1 MLWYNWFMVRVKTK
15 GTQAWRSPRK
25 QKILLLLEAG
35 ITLSMTRSVGRQS
48 FIIRSMAREWKKI
61 NRQYLYRVLNEFKYN
76 RLVEYREHSDGS
88 IKIVLTELGR
98 RRVIQANIDTL
109 AIPKPTHWDGR
120 WQLVFFDVPE
130 KKRRG
135 RDALRLKLRELGFYE
150 WQKSVFVHPY
160 PCRDQIDF
168 IVEFFELR
176 SFVRYGELSNPT
188 NEAELKLHFQLN

>member
-1 MLWYNWFMVRVKTK
+1 MARIKTK
-15 GTQAWRSPRK
+15 GTQVWRSPRK

-35 ITLSMTRSVGRQS
+35 ITLSMTRSVSKQS

-61 NRQYLYRVLNEFKYN
+61 DRQYLYRVLNEFKYG
-76 RLVEYREHSDGS
+76 RLIEYREHQDGS
-88 IKIVLTELGR
+88 IKIVLTEAGQ
-98 RRVIQANIDTL
+98 RRVIQANIDNLT
-109 AIPKPTHWDGR
+109 ISKPTRWDGR
-120 WQLVFFDVPE
+120 WHLVFFDVPE

-150 WQKSVFVHPY
+150 WQKSVFVYPY

-176 SFVRYGELSNPT
+176 PFVRYGELLNPT
-188 NEAELKLHFQLN
+188 NEAELKLHFQLES

>member
-1 MLWYNWFMVRVKTK
+1 MVKVKTK
-15 GTQAWRSPRK
+15 GTQPWRSPRK

-35 ITLSMTRSVGRQS
+35 ITLSMSRSVNRQS
-48 FIIRSMAREWKKI
+48 FIIRSMAREWKRI
-61 NRQYLYRVLNEFKYN
+61 DRQYLYRVLNEFKYD
-76 RLVEYREHSDGS
+76 RLVEYQEHLNGS
-88 IKIVLTELGR
+88 IKVVLTEAGR
-98 RRVIQANIDTL
+98 QRVIQANIDTL
-109 AIPKPTHWDGR
+109 TISKPAQWDKK

-176 SFVRYGELSNPT
+176 PFVRYGELSNPT